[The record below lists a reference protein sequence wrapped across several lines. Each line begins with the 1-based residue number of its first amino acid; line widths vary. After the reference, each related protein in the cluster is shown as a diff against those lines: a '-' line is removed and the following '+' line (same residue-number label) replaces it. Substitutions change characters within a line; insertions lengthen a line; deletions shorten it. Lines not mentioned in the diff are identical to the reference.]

1 MTDTHSRFGDWV
13 RSWGATLAY
22 GPPTVIGGAEV
33 LPVAIVAF
41 GYGAGELDKAASGG
55 PSAEGG
61 GGSGA
66 SVPIGVYVSEHGTTR
81 FVPNT
86 LTVALG
92 IVFVVGTLGVALSS
106 IVRTAAHG
114 SWRHRG

>member
-1 MTDTHSRFGDWV
+1 MTGARASFSDGV

-22 GPPTVIGGAEV
+22 GPPTMVGGAEV

-41 GYGAGELDKAASGG
+41 GYGAGEMDRAASGG
-55 PSAEGG
+55 PTAEGG

-66 SVPIGVYVSEHGTTR
+66 SIPIGVYVTEHGTAR

-86 LTVALG
+86 LTMAASL
-92 IVFVVGTLGVALSS
+92 VFVVGTLGVALSS
-106 IVRTAAHG
+106 IVRAGRRTY
-114 SWRHRG
+114 